1 MKLKEYLPVI
11 FDKVVIYKELEICD
25 FIDLYK
31 GERSNIPE
39 KILDMEV
46 RSIGAKSKNT
56 LDILV
61 KTN

>member
-31 GERSNIPE
+31 GQKSGIPE
-39 KILDMEV
+39 RLLDMEV

-61 KTN
+61 KIN

>member
-1 MKLKEYLPVI
+1 MKLKEYTSVI
-11 FDKVVIYKELEICD
+11 FDKVVIYKEMEICD

-31 GERSNIPE
+31 GEKSGIPE
-39 KILDMEV
+39 SILDMEV

-61 KTN
+61 KIN